1 MLGDVGSQFLAM
13 EEVIIREEREAEK
26 EKRKMSKNTFLPLF
40 LIEKR

>member
-26 EKRKMSKNTFLPLF
+26 EKRKRRVKIHFYPYF
-40 LIEKR
+40 